1 MRKKIPKEKLFGKE
15 LAKQITP
22 KALNTY
28 REDLQ
33 NFKNFYNVEPAKSSA
48 VTPIPDVDDW
58 TAIEK
63 TMTPTERRE
72 FYKDKPQKEKP
83 KDLYKDVPKFD
94 YEILS
99 KDIRNF
105 SKNFFSNANQEEP
118 VRPDL
123 ERREDPD
130 IQNGLGSLIGVSIKH
145 SKD

>member
-33 NFKNFYNVEPAKSSA
+33 NFKNFYNVEPAKSAA
-48 VTPIPDVDDW
+48 VTPMPDVDDW

-63 TMTPTERRE
+63 SMTPTERRE

-83 KDLYKDVPKFD
+83 KDLYKDLPKFD
-94 YEILS
+94 YDSLHKELNEI
-99 KDIRNF
+99 
-105 SKNFFSNANQEEP
+105 SKNFFSDANQEEP

-123 ERREDPD
+123 ERKEDPD
-130 IQNGLGSLIGVSIKH
+130 FQSGLGSLLRV
-145 SKD
+145 KD

>member
-1 MRKKIPKEKLFGKE
+1 MRKKIPKEKLFGK
-15 LAKQITP
+15 LAKEITP

-33 NFKNFYNVEPAKSSA
+33 NFKNFYNVEPAA

-63 TMTPTERRE
+63 SMTPTERRE

-83 KDLYKDVPKFD
+83 KDLYKDVPKYD
-94 YEILS
+94 YESLT
-99 KDIRNF
+99 KDMRNF

-130 IQNGLGSLIGVSIKH
+130 IQNGLGSLLNVSIKD

>member
-63 TMTPTERRE
+63 SMTPTERRE

-83 KDLYKDVPKFD
+83 KDLYKDVPKYD
-94 YEILS
+94 YESLT
-99 KDIRNF
+99 KDMRNF

-123 ERREDPD
+123 ERKEDPD
-130 IQNGLGSLIGVSIKH
+130 FQSGLGSLLRV
-145 SKD
+145 KD